1 MLIFTSC
8 TNNYIP
14 KARVLAHSLKKF
26 HPKWEFCLL
35 LGETPPK
42 QFDIKNEPFDRV
54 ILFSDLP
61 IQAYHSWLFRHR
73 VVEICTAAKG
83 PALDYFINIEKQ
95 EKVIYLDPDIM
106 VINSL
111 DPLDN
116 LLNEYDIL
124 LTPHQLAPQKTY
136 QSIIDNEIC
145 SLKHGIYNLGFVAV
159 TGREQGCEFSRWWS
173 DRLYLFCYDDIP
185 NGLFTDQRWCDM
197 APAYFS
203 KLHILRDPGYNAAT
217 WNLTDRYISKT
228 ADGYFMAN
236 DSLLRFYHFTGYDS
250 GAGETMASTYGHDM
264 PAIKTLWDIY
274 AKELN
279 KYGHSELKKE
289 KWKGMFFDDGTLIT
303 DDMRLTYR
311 NNQKLQDNFPNPFHK
326 SSSGDDYYTW
336 YKNNKYFFKKIFKIN
351 HKICIIISLTKQYLS
366 QHGGIRHGL
375 PRLIKK
381 SFTIFSQQGFK
392 GIINKL
398 RAMKRNQKQKK
409 IYDLKLIDSKKEF
422 LCIKNRIE
430 EQFTQ
435 EKEAICIID
444 HQYGGGAGKYSEKNI
459 KKLKLLQKNICH
471 ITWDI
476 FKKHIN
482 ISLYIKGEVIYIT
495 CPTLQ
500 DINNLDWLFFSKII
514 LNEIVTW
521 NDVASDGK
529 IESKYESIPEILREI
544 ELLVEKKHASLEIMM
559 HDYFSLCPSYT
570 LLNEKDIFCNIPTD
584 KRICHHCLLKKS
596 IGISPSFDIETWR
609 SAWQNIF
616 NISDSIIFSTSSV
629 NIAKKVFSF
638 RREKIKICPHEPLE
652 SWNNF
657 KYNIPVN
664 TPMTIG
670 VIGTIAK
677 HKGSQ
682 IIADL
687 LPLLSE
693 NERIVIIGEL
703 EEVSI
708 KSQKLTVHGAYEH
721 KELPELIK
729 KYNITIGL
737 IPSIWPE
744 TFNFTSQE
752 CVLLDLPTVSF
763 DLGAQ
768 GERIRNWEKGFL
780 AKDCTAQ
787 SAYEAL
793 RILDA
798 ARKNRRD

>member
-14 KARVLAHSLKKF
+14 KARVLAYSLKKF

-42 QFDIKNEPFDRV
+42 QFNIKSEPFDR
-54 ILFSDLP
+54 ILLFSDLP
-61 IQAYHSWLFRHR
+61 IQAYHSWLFRPR

-83 PALDYFINIEKQ
+83 PALDYFITIEKQ

-106 VINSL
+106 VTNTL
-111 DPLDN
+111 DPLDK
-116 LLNEYDIL
+116 LLDENDIL
-124 LTPHQLAPQKTY
+124 LTPHQLAPQETY

-145 SLKHGIYNLGFVAV
+145 SLKHGIFNLGFVAV
-159 TGREQGCEFSRWWS
+159 AGREQGCKFSQWWR
-173 DRLYLFCYDDIP
+173 DRLYLFCYDDIS

-203 KLHILRDPGYNAAT
+203 KLHIIRDPGYNAAT
-217 WNLTDRYISKT
+217 WNLTDRYISET
-228 ADGYFMAN
+228 ANGDFMAN

-250 GAGETMASTYGHDM
+250 GAGETMASIYGRNM
-264 PAIKTLWDIY
+264 PAIKKLWDTY
-274 AKELN
+274 AEKLN
-279 KYGHSELKKE
+279 QCGHSEFKKE

-303 DDMRLTYR
+303 DDMRLVYR
-311 NNQKLQDNFPNPFHK
+311 NNQNLQHKFPDPFHK

-336 YKNNKYFFKKIFKIN
+336 YKRNKYFYKKIFKIN
-351 HKICIIISLTKQYLS
+351 HKISMAINLINHYLS
-366 QHGGIRHGL
+366 QHGGIRYGL

-381 SFTIFSQQGFK
+381 FFIIFTQQGFK
-392 GIINKL
+392 GIINKFKI
-398 RAMKRNQKQKK
+398 MK
-409 IYDLKLIDSKKEF
+409 YDLNKKNIFNLCSIDTNKEF
-422 LCIKNRIE
+422 LSIKNKLT
-430 EQFTQ
+430 EQFTL

-459 KKLKLLQKNICH
+459 KKLKSVGKNILH

-476 FKKHIN
+476 FEKHIN
-482 ISLYIKGEVIYIT
+482 IAAHIKDETIYLS
-495 CPTLQ
+495 CKTLQ
-500 DINNLDWLFFSKII
+500 DINKIDWLFFSKII
-514 LNEIVTW
+514 LNELVTW
-521 NDVASDGK
+521 NAVASDGK
-529 IESKYESIPEILREI
+529 IENKYEIIPEILREI

-559 HDYFSLCPSYT
+559 HDYFPLCPSYT
-570 LLNEKDIFCNIPTD
+570 LLNNKDIFCDIPTE
-584 KRICHHCLLKKS
+584 KQICHQCLLEKN
-596 IGISPSFDIETWR
+596 IGILPSFDIGTWR

-616 NISDSIIFSTSSV
+616 NISSCIVFFSRSSA

-638 RREKIKICPHEPLE
+638 HEEKIKISPHEPLTD
-652 SWNNF
+652 WNGF
-657 KYNIPVN
+657 KYNVPVN

-670 VIGTIAK
+670 VIGTIEK

-703 EEVSI
+703 EGVSI
-708 KSQKLTVHGAYEH
+708 KSKKLTIHGAYRH
-721 KELPELIK
+721 DELPELLR

-752 CVLLDLPTVSF
+752 CTLLDLPTVTF
-763 DLGAQ
+763 NLGAQ
-768 GERIRNWEKGFL
+768 GERIGNWGKGLL
-780 AKDCTAQ
+780 AKECTAQ

-793 RILDA
+793 HILDQM
-798 ARKNRRD
+798 RK